1 MKTTKIRKRKNQGI
15 IVVIYMYFWIQPSYT
30 HMWFLS
36 LSNLVLFVVC
46 LSFQILSMSK

>member
-1 MKTTKIRKRKNQGI
+1 MKTIKIRKRKNQGI

-30 HMWFLS
+30 HVVLS